1 MKLSDAYPICKN
13 SINIPFKKLFS
24 NFSTDDIIR
33 NKGKSGQLMEKLCGL
48 QLSNTTT
55 DFEDGELKTSELKE
69 STAITMITDWVDD
82 IIHEEPISFDN
93 SRLSRKIQ
101 HIIFMPLVKPSND
114 PLNWFFKDCFYIPI
128 IKETSLYNDIKKD
141 FENICLNSHELIY
154 EKKITQLPNCK
165 ITKNKSL
172 YVKEYGDKFLHTI
185 SGKYIQIRTKDAGK
199 EKSKPIYSNKL
210 RRNVTLKSR
219 MAFYFMASFKNYVY
233 KKFK

>member
-82 IIHEEPISFDN
+82 IICEEPISFNN
-93 SRLSRKIQ
+93 SRL
-101 HIIFMPLVKPSND
+101 
-114 PLNWFFKDCFYIPI
+114 
-128 IKETSLYNDIKKD
+128 
-141 FENICLNSHELIY
+141 
-154 EKKITQLPNCK
+154 
-165 ITKNKSL
+165 
-172 YVKEYGDKFLHTI
+172 
-185 SGKYIQIRTKDAGK
+185 
-199 EKSKPIYSNKL
+199 
-210 RRNVTLKSR
+210 LKAEHR
-219 MAFYFMASFKNYVY
+219 PH
-233 KKFK
+233 

>member
-1 MKLSDAYPICKN
+1 MKLSDAYPVCKN
-13 SINIPFKKLFS
+13 SINIPFRKLFS

-82 IIHEEPISFDN
+82 IICEEPISFNN
-93 SRLSRKIQ
+93 SRLLRKIQ
-101 HIIFMPLVKPSND
+101 HMIFMPLVKPSND
-114 PLNWFFKDCFYIPI
+114 PLNWFFKDCIYIPI
-128 IKETSLYNDIKKD
+128 TKETSLYKDVKKD

-154 EKKITQLPNCK
+154 EKKIIQLPNCR
-165 ITKNKSL
+165 ITKNKRL
-172 YVKEYGDKFLHTI
+172 YVEEYGDKFLHTV

-199 EKSKPIYSNKL
+199 KKANQF
-210 RRNVTLKSR
+210 TLT
-219 MAFYFMASFKNYVY
+219 N
-233 KKFK
+233 